1 MRRAP
6 RAATVL
12 IGGITAALAACGG
25 PPPPARPAARAP
37 QAHVAAPEA
46 APQAPTLEDGL
57 VAQLLQTKPELSR
70 VAAEPQRYRLQVLFA
85 EVVKDGRKQ
94 RLVRHGFRVDAE
106 YFYPASAIK
115 PAVAV
120 AALESLHELARR
132 SGKKIDFNT
141 QLRAREFP
149 GTPLEERDPTAK
161 DTGRLSVGHEIR
173 KLLLA
178 SDNQSFNRLYGLV
191 GQRAANQ
198 RLWRLGLSSV
208 RLRHRVGLVP
218 PNDDGRVTPA
228 NELVLDG
235 GEVVLVPEQ
244 KSDLALEP
252 LDLPGVLV
260 GNVHYAS
267 SGARVDAPMSFAEK
281 NRVSLADLQ
290 DLLIKVT
297 RPDLAEGPLP
307 DLDAKDRELLANAL
321 GTLPSLSRNPSYDGG
336 SALDEIHKP
345 LLIGIA
351 RAVPRERVFVYS
363 KAGRAYGFTVDNAYV
378 LDPVTKRSFFLSA
391 VLYTNDT
398 GVVGDDKYPYVE
410 VAAPFFAALG
420 EVFTRHALQL
430 KQ

>member
-6 RAATVL
+6 RAATLL

-25 PPPPARPAARAP
+25 LPPSAGGGPRAP
-37 QAHVAAPEA
+37 EAHGAAPETAPPA
-46 APQAPTLEDGL
+46 ATLEDGL
-57 VAQLLQTKPELSR
+57 VAQLLQEKPELAR
-70 VAAEPQRYRLQVLFA
+70 VAAEPQRYRLQVLFT
-85 EVVKDGRKQ
+85 EVVKEGRKQ
-94 RLVRHGFRVDAE
+94 RLVRHGYRVDAE

-120 AALESLHELARR
+120 AALEALHELARK
-132 SGKKIDFNT
+132 SGKKVDFNT

-149 GTPLEERDPTAK
+149 GTPVEERDPTAK
-161 DTGRLSVGHEIR
+161 DTGRLSVAHEIR

-198 RLWRLGLSSV
+198 RMWRLGLSSV

-218 PNDDGRVTPA
+218 PTDDGRVTPA

-260 GNVHYAS
+260 GSVHYAS

-281 NRVSLADLQ
+281 NRVSLVDLQ

-363 KAGRAYGFTVDNAYV
+363 KAGRAYGFSVDNAYV

-391 VLYTNDT
+391 VLYTNDN